1 MDFEKLSRHNHN
13 SQHAHSIQMHNI
25 IHTTSQAE
33 QSKNYTQTLPGHRSG
48 CSYIPSSNAHVVANN
63 DVQLISL
70 QESSYQYWPPVGQ
83 VIVFG
88 EYTVDLISEE
98 PLTGFTVRKISVLDK
113 KVRFLYT

>member
-13 SQHAHSIQMHNI
+13 SQHAHSIQTHN
-25 IHTTSQAE
+25 IHTTSQAD
-33 QSKNYTQTLPGHRSG
+33 QNKNYTQTLPGY
-48 CSYIPSSNAHVVANN
+48 CIDLVKYIPSSNVHVVANN
-63 DVQLISL
+63 DVRLISL

-113 KVRFLYT
+113 KV

>member
-1 MDFEKLSRHNHN
+1 MNM
-13 SQHAHSIQMHNI
+13 HA
-25 IHTTSQAE
+25 
-33 QSKNYTQTLPGHRSG
+33 
-48 CSYIPSSNAHVVANN
+48 VANN

-113 KVRFLYT
+113 KVRFLCLNHSIKTTSPFIV